1 MTFRLLVAALLT
13 SVLSTAAQSQAAYPN
28 RSLTLIVPFAPGGPT
43 DVVARIVGEAMAR
56 SLGQPI
62 VIENVAGAGGTTGA
76 LRGARA
82 APDGHTLL
90 LGQLGTHAL
99 AVALYPQLAY
109 DPVGD
114 FEPVGLAAS
123 APQVLV
129 VRKNL
134 PVSTLAEFADYARAN
149 GRRLNNGH
157 AGIGATSHVACLL
170 FNVMAMASP
179 ASVAYRGTA
188 PALNDLLAGQ
198 LDYLCDQVT
207 NVVGQAQSGSV
218 KPLAVMAPARS
229 PVLPD
234 VPTSIEA
241 GMPALQ
247 AVVWNGLFLPK
258 NTPKERV
265 ERLAAALDQALDD
278 PTTRQRLTEL
288 GAEIPVAGGRGP
300 LSFGLLVRREIERWT
315 PILRD
320 AGVVGP

>member
-1 MTFRLLVAALLT
+1 MFRVLAAALLT
-13 SVLSTAAQSQAAYPN
+13 FALSAVAYARGSYPS
-28 RSLTLIVPFAPGGPT
+28 RALTLIVPFAPGGPT
-43 DVVARIVGEAMAR
+43 DVVARIVAEAMAR
-56 SLGQPI
+56 GLGQPI

-82 APDGHTLL
+82 VPDGQTLL

-99 AVALYPQLAY
+99 AVALYPKLSY

-114 FEPVGLAAS
+114 FEPVGLVAS

-134 PVSTLAEFADYARAN
+134 PVSTLAEFADYARVN

-170 FNVMAMASP
+170 FNAMVMVDP

-188 PALNDLLAGQ
+188 PALNDLIAGQ
-198 LDYLCDQVT
+198 IDYLCDQVT
-207 NVVGQAQSGSV
+207 NVVGHAQSGSV
-218 KPLAVMAPARS
+218 KPLAVMAPERS

-234 VPTSIEA
+234 VPTSTEA
-241 GMPALQ
+241 GMPGLQ

-258 NTPKERV
+258 GTPKERV
-265 ERLAAALDQALDD
+265 ERLASALEGALDD

-288 GAEIPVAGGRGP
+288 GAEIPVAGERGP
-300 LSFGLLVRREIERWT
+300 VPFGMLVRREVERWT
-315 PILRD
+315 PILRE
-320 AGVVGP
+320 AGVAGP